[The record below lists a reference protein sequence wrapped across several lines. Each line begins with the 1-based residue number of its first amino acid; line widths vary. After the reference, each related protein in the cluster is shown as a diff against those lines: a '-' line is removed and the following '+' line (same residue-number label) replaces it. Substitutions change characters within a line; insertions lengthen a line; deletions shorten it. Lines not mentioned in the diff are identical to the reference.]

1 MNKRISDMM
10 DGFTDD
16 SVNIGLSEQASSERI
31 KEAVMRKV
39 HQEKTPARSRHGGRL
54 ARIGALAAVF
64 VLVITG
70 AVYAWA
76 SGGLGEALSRFMPEK
91 EVSERLDAPAEVAV
105 TVAQSAGEDYGPLW
119 TIDEYWYDGATLYF
133 TASAPQKAVDAGN
146 MMVVWSDHAD
156 VNGADCPLSADGCWD
171 ENTGKY
177 TGRYLCHVDLSGA
190 DTGSGRVSL
199 AVGLKLNQYEK
210 MPVFFTAQENNRV
223 ETIAEQTLRFDFEK
237 PGDMRQLRA
246 ERLPVEGGTADVS
259 VTVAPSLFSAS
270 IVYQMEDA
278 STSVNN
284 IVKYRITDE
293 SGNSAMVWVTGV
305 IKTGS
310 GDDCVV
316 ITLSDLDGLDPASER
331 YTFEPFCSRSGA
343 AEDGTPDAFEA
354 LEWGGFTVAMR

>member
-1 MNKRISDMM
+1 MM
-10 DGFTDD
+10 DGFMDD
-16 SVNIGLSEQASSERI
+16 SVNIGLSEQASSEKI

-70 AVYAWA
+70 GVYAWA

-105 TVAQSAGEDYGPLW
+105 TVAQSAGEDYGLLW

-156 VNGADCPLSADGCWD
+156 VNGTDCPLSADGCWD

-223 ETIAEQTLRFDFEK
+223 ETIAEQTLLFDFEK
-237 PGDMRQLRA
+237 PGDMRQLRE
-246 ERLPVEGGTADVS
+246 ERLPIEDGAADIS
-259 VTVAPSLFSAS
+259 VTVAPSLFNAS
-270 IVYQMEDA
+270 IVYQMND
-278 STSVNN
+278 SSKSVND
-284 IVKYRITDE
+284 IVKYRITDGN
-293 SGNSAMVWVTGV
+293 GNSTMAWVSGIV
-305 IKTGS
+305 KTNY

-316 ITLSDLDGLDPASER
+316 ITMTNLDGLDPYSES
-331 YTFEPFCSRSGA
+331 YTFEPFCFRTDSTGERV
-343 AEDGTPDAFEA
+343 PDAFDP